1 MYTRAVKAGAVLL
14 MAAYLTLVAFGNL
27 TDYDSN
33 FSFVTHVMSMDTT
46 FEGNKGM
53 WRAVESPV
61 LHHLSFALIIVVEG
75 VGALLCWLGGLQLVF
90 RLNHPDAF
98 HRAKTTAIA
107 GLGVSLLLW
116 FGAFLVVAN
125 EWFMMWQS
133 SEWNAKPTAFNLTLV
148 TLLILVFLAAPEGRD
163 DP

>member
-1 MYTRAVKAGAVLL
+1 MYTRAAKAGAVLL

-33 FSFVTHVMSMDTT
+33 FDFVAHVMSMDTT

-61 LHHLSFALIIVVEG
+61 LHHLSYASIIVLEG
-75 VGALLCWLGGLQLVF
+75 VSALLCWIGGLRLVF
-90 RLNHPDAF
+90 RLNRPEAF
-98 HRAKTTAIA
+98 RRAKAVAIA
-107 GLGVSLLLW
+107 GLGVSLLVW

-125 EWFMMWQS
+125 EWFMMWQPNGTPRRPPS
-133 SEWNAKPTAFNLTLV
+133 A
-148 TLLILVFLAAPEGRD
+148 
-163 DP
+163 

>member
-1 MYTRAVKAGAVLL
+1 MYTRAAKAGAVLL

-33 FSFVTHVMSMDTT
+33 FGFVTHVMSMDTT

-53 WRAVESPV
+53 WRAVDSPV
-61 LHHLSFALIIVVEG
+61 LHHLSYASIIMLQG
-75 VGALLCWLGGLQLVF
+75 AGALLCWIGGL
-90 RLNHPDAF
+90 RLALRLHDPQAF
-98 HRAKTTAIA
+98 HRAKAMAIA
-107 GLGVSLLLW
+107 GLGVSLLVWL
-116 FGAFLVVAN
+116 GAFLVVAN

-133 SEWNAKPTAFNLTLV
+133 SEWNAKDTAFSLTAV